1 MDFEICKNYLC
12 LGSLIF
18 LGIIMIASLVRS
30 IIGPRTADRIV
41 GVNIIS
47 TTVIMAISIL
57 SVYLN
62 QSWLLDVCLIYCMM
76 SFLSTMI
83 LTKVY
88 IAVVKKESTEEEENP
103 DV

>member
-1 MDFEICKNYLC
+1 MDFELYKNYL
-12 LGSLIF
+12 LIGSLIF
-18 LGIIMIASLVRS
+18 LGIIMIASLIRS

-41 GVNIIS
+41 GVNVIS
-47 TTVIMAISIL
+47 TTVIMAIAIL
-57 SVYLN
+57 SVYLK

-88 IAVVKKESTEEEENP
+88 ISVVKKESTEEEEDP
-103 DV
+103 SV